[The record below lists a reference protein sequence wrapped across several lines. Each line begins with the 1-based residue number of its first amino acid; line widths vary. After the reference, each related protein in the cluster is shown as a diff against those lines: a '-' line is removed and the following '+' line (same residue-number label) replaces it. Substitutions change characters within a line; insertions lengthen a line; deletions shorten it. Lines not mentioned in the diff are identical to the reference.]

1 MEEEFGIVTRHENP
15 AYTSQE
21 CSSDT
26 ERKYHLRHSDA
37 VSLLSANP
45 YFAGNLAQLKG
56 RNGQ

>member
-56 RNGQ
+56 S